1 MGFVGCEVN
10 PDIALVVLRVPSL
23 DSVPH
28 SVHAMSYGLCSLT
41 LVPVSI
47 WGVSL
52 IPYGSCPSP
61 FFISAFLPRVAD
73 HVSVNVELRFGA
85 VVIANTSVSFYDC
98 MAVTEFFPSA
108 P

>member
-1 MGFVGCEVN
+1 MNNRNQIELTNVQTNFLEKHVVG
-10 PDIALVVLRVPSL
+10 
-23 DSVPH
+23 H
-28 SVHAMSYGLCSLT
+28 
-41 LVPVSI
+41 
-47 WGVSL
+47 
-52 IPYGSCPSP
+52 
-61 FFISAFLPRVAD
+61 VAD